1 MRWFFTQ
8 FSSEGNKP
16 DILVA
21 TKNKSEDGSMCGFS
35 GGSGDEERQSFPC
48 FVYHSEERK
57 KS

>member
-48 FVYHSEERK
+48 FV
-57 KS
+57 